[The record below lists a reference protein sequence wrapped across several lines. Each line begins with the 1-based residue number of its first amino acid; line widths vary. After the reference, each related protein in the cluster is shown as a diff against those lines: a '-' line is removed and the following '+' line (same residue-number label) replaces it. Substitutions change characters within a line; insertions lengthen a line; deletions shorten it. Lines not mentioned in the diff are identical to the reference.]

1 MSAIGETR
9 VLPEELAS
17 ARAQRSMAVPMGLEI
32 YSLRGE
38 AEKDLPA
45 TLALIRK
52 LGFTEVEGGDF
63 YGHSAAEFRKIL
75 DSNGLNLTS
84 MMAAYD
90 RLSRDI
96 NAVAGDAHTLGA
108 DYVVCSTV
116 PHKKKLT
123 AEDCDRAIESLNRF
137 GQNLA
142 KAGLRCC
149 YHIHGIEF
157 GKSADGTLFD
167 TLAKGTNP
175 NFANF
180 EMDIFWI
187 VFAYQDPVKLLHQY
201 PGRFPLMH
209 IKDIRKGTVLGGS
222 PGDVLEEASVPLG
235 TGLVNIPAALR
246 AARETG
252 VRHYYIEDEAVDAA
266 QQLSESLRYLES
278 VPFSFTCSTP
288 KSSDEISAYDAPP
301 FIFRT

>member
-1 MSAIGETR
+1 MISRRRFLA
-9 VLPEELAS
+9 VACALAS
-17 ARAQRSMAVPMGLEI
+17 VNAKRKFSVPMGLEI

-38 AEKDLPA
+38 AEKDLPT

-52 LGFTEVEGGDF
+52 FGFEEVEGGDF
-63 YGHSAAEFRKIL
+63 YGRTAAEFRKLL
-75 DSNGLNLTS
+75 DSNGLRLTS

-96 NAVAGDAHTLGA
+96 NSVADDAHTLGA
-108 DYVVCSTV
+108 EYVVCSTV
-116 PHKKKLT
+116 PHRKKLT
-123 AEDCDRAIESLNRF
+123 AEDCERAIESLNRF
-137 GQNLA
+137 GENLA

-149 YHIHGIEF
+149 YHTHGIEF
-157 GKSADGTLFD
+157 GKSPDGTLFD

-175 NFANF
+175 KFVNF

-209 IKDIRKGTVLGGS
+209 VKDIRKGTALGGS

-235 TGLVNIPAALR
+235 RGLVDIPAVLL

-266 QQLSESLRYLES
+266 RQIPESLRYLES
-278 VPFSFTCSTP
+278 LSL
-288 KSSDEISAYDAPP
+288 
-301 FIFRT
+301 